1 MGMTKNNNGSNY
13 KLHEFLG
20 SEDER
25 QKLLL
30 VYLEFFNR
38 SRPLDFKYKTLSEQK
53 TKYDEHFKY
62 LIDQTKIF
70 YVLQDNR
77 FIGFISFDIGLK
89 TLEIPK
95 ELEQI
100 IKPQHTCEFVFA
112 ASRYFNWNLFQ
123 QSAFGIFQLIKAKY
137 NVKYIAGN
145 VRRKHKKRQFI
156 AIAQKLFKFKTIEDF
171 AYYEIP

>member
-1 MGMTKNNNGSNY
+1 MTKNNNSSNY

-38 SRPLDFKYKTLSEQK
+38 SKPLDFKSKTLSEQNS
-53 TKYDEHFKY
+53 KYLKHFQY
-62 LIDQTKIF
+62 LIDETKIF
-70 YVLQDNR
+70 FGCQNDKFL
-77 FIGFISFDIGLK
+77 GFISFDIDLK
-89 TLEIPK
+89 TLEIPSSIAH
-95 ELEQI
+95 I
-100 IKPQHTCEFVFA
+100 IKPEQTCEFVFA
-112 ASRYFNWNLFQ
+112 ASRNFDWKLFRE
-123 QSAFGIFQLIKAKY
+123 AVFDVFQLIKTKY